1 MKYYITEELKIQ
13 ASTRDY
19 QFTCDGCHIALIV
32 NDQVNF
38 VLYNMD
44 NTIVKDIHTLLPIN
58 GTVFPNINS
67 EYYINPG
74 TYKLNI
80 GQVQQLQGVLQY
92 QKQVDSNDINYKLLD
107 DVSTDISAELA
118 NNAYPVKGR
127 LCTVEDMFAEYHEN
141 NSYYDKGYYL
151 AEHVKDKLVTYD
163 DAINGL
169 SIKLLSVYGYETL
182 MNQSNPASYIYK
194 INPNISEEEQTPPDS
209 YFDEILKAIKE
220 WTLNYIDNDKIWK
233 ITKDTNIYEILTFT
247 LTNRKDGKTPTLE
260 TSTLSSI
267 SDDVRFNKTLTVQH
281 GEIFD
286 KVIGN
291 DRQGNI
297 PGSLWDLLKYISSK
311 YQFMWGN
318 QRCTLFPNQYNYT
331 SDISNNMRFIN
342 VQGIIQNGVLQYEF
356 QGHGPVLGKNKVIQY
371 GIIDMIEQTGN
382 GDTTFTISH
391 SYNPFTSDHPMEE
404 TTSFYDNKGNSVL
417 TVQKLYDI
425 IYVHVWKKIISDL
438 VYNTVTFYTTPFN
451 GSQIY
456 NTPNKTG
463 EDAIRNEKVVRICD
477 LANITFK
484 LYGVSDAIY
493 PWYIST
499 DNDIK
504 TYINKRLFMLDIVHP
519 ETNKFKTLLPNA
531 SPYTYYNA
539 HTFSPEWKKLRGSNT
554 LNIEYVQYSKVYDV
568 SSNTQDIKIYPVA
581 SPVTY
586 IKDPDAK
593 KAETQSALNELGLTL
608 NADTSTGIYGA
619 GNNNDRWTPDDRVDD
634 DDRYPGRDDD
644 NNSDE
649 PNTDPHNN
657 DHNETHNNP
666 TTPSNNQGNGGHTTQ
681 TNPTQPPTR
690 NDTNEQPNNSFGK
703 AEHRTLIDPDDL
715 DQYTLEDTNKTKVGY
730 YAVLPTTH
738 NLTPNI
744 KNILASLSLYSR
756 DKAMAPNTHSFI
768 IQQYPRQYLV
778 LFIFYKPLSGGRD
791 GVYGDL
797 TQDDVQI
804 DENSGNF
811 KIDFLGKGTIPQGKI
826 VDYHTFYQLFN
837 IKYAYKDV
845 YNINF
850 NINIKKTTEELKS
863 IHYKVGVYYKSI
875 DDTDSLK
882 DDARYVYDI
891 STYINNDN
899 TLKIDRN
906 KLSNYTILV
915 DPTLAEFGEAKYNKI
930 SINGNLPQEAATYNM
945 ASLWPNNNS
954 NSSVTAK
961 VTIKLT
967 NNTQQQ

>member
-1 MKYYITEELKIQ
+1 MKYYITEEKKILPN
-13 ASTRDY
+13 TY
-19 QFTCDGCHIALIV
+19 NEFTCNGCHIVLTTNV
-32 NDQVNF
+32 QVTF
-38 VLYNMD
+38 TLYNTD
-44 NTIVKDIHTLLPIN
+44 NTTLVKDIHTLLPVN
-58 GTVFPNINS
+58 STSFPNIKS
-67 EYYINPG
+67 EYYIKPG
-74 TYKLNI
+74 TYNLHI
-80 GQVQQLQGVLQY
+80 GQALNLEGTLKY
-92 QKQVDSNDINYKLLD
+92 QKLVDSNIDTNYKLPD
-107 DVSTDISAELA
+107 DVSTDISTGLA
-118 NNAYPVKGR
+118 NSTYPVNGR

-141 NSYYDKGYYL
+141 NPYYDKGYYL
-151 AEHVKDKLVTYD
+151 AEHVKDKMVTYD

-182 MNQSNPASYIYK
+182 MDRANPASYIYK
-194 INPNISEEEQTPPDS
+194 INHAIPEEEQTPPDN
-209 YFDEILKAIKE
+209 YFNEILNAIKE
-220 WTLNYIDNDKIWK
+220 WTFNYIDNGKIWIK
-233 ITKDTNIYEILTFT
+233 PETNIYEILTYT

-260 TSTLSSI
+260 SAILSSI
-267 SDDVRFNKTLTVQH
+267 SNSVRNNKPLTVQH
-281 GEIFD
+281 SEIFN

-311 YQFMWGN
+311 YQFTYNN
-318 QRCTLFPNQYNYT
+318 QKCTLFPNQYGYT
-331 SDISNNMRFIN
+331 SDISNNMRFVN
-342 VQGIIQNGVLQYEF
+342 AQGVIQKGVLQYEF

-371 GIIDMIEQTGN
+371 GIIDMIEQYKNDNTT
-382 GDTTFTISH
+382 TTFTISH
-391 SYNPFTSDHPMEE
+391 TYNPYTNDQPAEE
-404 TTSFYDNKGNSVL
+404 STSFYDNGGNSVL
-417 TVQKLYDI
+417 TVKTLYDI
-425 IYVHVWKKIISDL
+425 IYVPVWRKVVSDL

-456 NTPNKTG
+456 NIPNKTG
-463 EDAIRNEKVVRICD
+463 EDSIRNNKVVRICD

-484 LYGVSDAIY
+484 LYGISEAIY
-493 PWYIST
+493 PWYIGNSNI
-499 DNDIK
+499 NDIK
-504 TYINKRLFMLDIVHP
+504 TYINKQLFMLDIVHS
-519 ETNKFKTLLPNA
+519 ESNKIKTLLPNA

-539 HTFSPEWKKLRGSNT
+539 HTFSPEWKKLRGTNT

-568 SSNTQDIKIYPVA
+568 SSNTPDIKIQSVV
-581 SPVTY
+581 SPITY
-586 IKDPDAK
+586 INDPEAK
-593 KAETQSALNELGLTL
+593 KTETQSALNELGLTL
-608 NADTSTGIYGA
+608 NTDTSTGIYGA

-666 TTPSNNQGNGGHTTQ
+666 ITPSN
-681 TNPTQPPTR
+681 PIQPPTR
-690 NDTNEQPNNSFGK
+690 NDTNGQSNNSFGR
-703 AEHRTLIDPDDL
+703 AEHRTLINPDDL
-715 DQYTLEDTNKTKVGY
+715 DQYTLEDTNKTNVRY
-730 YAVLPTTH
+730 YAVLPTTP

-744 KNILASLSLYSR
+744 RNIRASLSLYSNG
-756 DKAMAPNTHSFI
+756 KAMTLNTHSFI

-791 GVYGDL
+791 GVYGNL
-797 TQDDVQI
+797 SSDDVQI
-804 DENSGNF
+804 SENSGNF
-811 KIDFLGKGTIPQGKI
+811 KIDFLSKGNIPQGNI
-826 VDYHTFYQLFN
+826 VDYQTFYQLFN
-837 IKYAYKDV
+837 IKYAYKDA
-845 YNINF
+845 YNMNF
-850 NINIKKTTEELKS
+850 NINIKKTTEELKTM
-863 IHYKVGVYYKSI
+863 HYKVGVYYKSI

-882 DDARYVYDI
+882 EDSRYIYDI

-906 KLSNYTILV
+906 ELNSKYTILV
-915 DPTLAEFGEAKYNKI
+915 DPTLAEYGEAKYNKI